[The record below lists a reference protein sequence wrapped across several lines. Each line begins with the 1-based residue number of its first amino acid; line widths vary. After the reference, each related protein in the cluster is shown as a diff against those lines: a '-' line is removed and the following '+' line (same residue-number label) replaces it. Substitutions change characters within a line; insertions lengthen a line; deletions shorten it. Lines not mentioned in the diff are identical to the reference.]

1 MNDALLIEQAKKVLT
16 IESDAIKSLI
26 DRIDSS
32 FVCAVN
38 LLNSCQG
45 RVVVTGMGKSGLIGK
60 KIAATLASTGTPSMF
75 LHPAEGSHGDLGM
88 VTKGD
93 VVVAL
98 STSGETSEIIKIIP
112 ILKRL
117 GVKIVSMTGNTAS
130 VLAQSSDIVLDVSVK
145 EEACPLGIAPTAST
159 TSTLAMGDALAVALI
174 HQKGFKKEDF
184 AFFHP
189 GGALGKRLLLTVS
202 DIMHSGES
210 LPRVETGTLMKDA
223 VFEISSKRLGMTTVV
238 DSEQNLKGVI
248 TDGDLRRGF
257 EKWESEFFNLKASDV
272 MTKNPKTISYEH
284 MAVQALNLMEE
295 YSITGLVVVEESGKV
310 KGLVHLHDILK
321 AGIV

>member
-1 MNDALLIEQAKKVLT
+1 MNDAFIIEQAKKVLT
-16 IESDAIKSLI
+16 IESDAVKSLI

-32 FVCAVN
+32 FVRAVD

-117 GVKIVSMTGNTAS
+117 GVKIVAMTGNKAS
-130 VLAQSSDIVLDVSVK
+130 VLAQSSDIVLDVSVR

-257 EKWESEFFNLKASDV
+257 EKWESKFFNLKASDV

-295 YSITGLVVVEESGKV
+295 YSITGLVVVDKSDKV